1 MQMKH
6 LRETLYS
13 VLLFQDISFFD
24 REAVGDLTSRLGADC
39 QRLSLVIA
47 NDISLILRNVLQGI
61 GALINL
67 LILSRSLALST
78 LYQKKAAKLVQEFTA
93 GANEAAQET
102 FSLMRTVRVYGTE
115 RKEFGRF
122 KQWLV
127 KVAFVNIRESVA
139 YGFWCVSF
147 STLYRSTQIIAVVLG
162 GISIMSGHV
171 SAEQLSILAL
181 WYKLHNDLAST
192 LEQRAILENE
202 MLHRQDEELRCL
214 FPQTDHAVPSY
225 LEYYPLEKE
234 KSLVNHGVTNPDLV
248 SNFAFENG
256 DSDITLHLGVSTSLK
271 VILNSNLMDTTIV
284 IHPYISMN

>member
-1 MQMKH
+1 MDSK
-6 LRETLYS
+6 LLY
-13 VLLFQDISFFD
+13 L
-24 REAVGDLTSRLGADC
+24 
-39 QRLSLVIA
+39 
-47 NDISLILRNVLQGI
+47 
-61 GALINL
+61 
-67 LILSRSLALST
+67 LST
-78 LYQKKAAKLVQEFTA
+78 LYLIWIFRSLRYQKKAAKLVQDFTT

-139 YGFWCVSF
+139 YGFWC
-147 STLYRSTQIIAVVLG
+147 IIAVVLG

-171 SAEQLSILAL
+171 SAEQLIFKSLAL

-202 MLHRQDEELRCL
+202 MLRRQDEELQCL

-225 LEYYPLEKE
+225 LEYYPVEKE
-234 KSLVNHGVTNPDLV
+234 KSLVNHGVTNPDLGGLIWLPQEGFC
-248 SNFAFENG
+248 SFFCNYCLFTG
-256 DSDITLHLGVSTSLK
+256 
-271 VILNSNLMDTTIV
+271 
-284 IHPYISMN
+284 PYRAP

>member
-47 NDISLILRNVLQGI
+47 NDISLILRNVLKGI

-67 LILSRSLALST
+67 LILSRPLALST
-78 LYQKKAAKLVQEFTA
+78 LYQKKAAKLVQDFTA
-93 GANEAAQET
+93 SANEAAQET

-139 YGFWCVSF
+139 YGFRCVSF
-147 STLYRSTQIIAVVLG
+147 STLYRSAQ
-162 GISIMSGHV
+162 
-171 SAEQLSILAL
+171 
-181 WYKLHNDLAST
+181 
-192 LEQRAILENE
+192 EQRAILENE
-202 MLHRQDEELRCL
+202 MLRRQDEELRCL
-214 FPQTDHAVPSY
+214 FPQTDRAVPSY
-225 LEYYPLEKE
+225 LEYYPVEKE

-248 SNFAFENG
+248 INFAFENG
-256 DSDITLHLGVSTSLK
+256 DSDITLHLGRDSVPSFA
-271 VILNSNLMDTTIV
+271 TTAFSQDLTGL
-284 IHPYISMN
+284 PSYRSGG